1 MYSVSHSRHLL
12 LSTCL
17 EIQKFVIRQ
26 KQFQDSL
33 DYEMA
38 NQQKLAE
45 QELFRSASLI
55 TITKTN
61 LVLLEP
67 MDAVLI
73 LIIIIVSLIFRLF
86 KS

>member
-17 EIQKFVIRQ
+17 EIQKFAIRQ

-38 NQQKLAE
+38 NQRKLTE
-45 QELFRSASLI
+45 QELFENVLFNTLYISIIFSNENFKYIWYSL
-55 TITKTN
+55 K
-61 LVLLEP
+61 P
-67 MDAVLI
+67 MSMELQSHA
-73 LIIIIVSLIFRLF
+73 
-86 KS
+86 